1 MYVTLNTING
11 VMEDWRRWLLSSVG
25 NGTHSGREERE
36 TRGWGGGCGL
46 GSKEIEE
53 AIAIIS
59 SPPNPRVEEDGHSLG
74 EIQPKHFVCLEYI

>member
-1 MYVTLNTING
+1 MWAMARIVVEKRERQG
-11 VMEDWRRWLLSSVG
+11 VG
-25 NGTHSGREERE
+25 
-36 TRGWGGGCGL
+36 GGGCGL